1 MDTHIQ
7 ILERK
12 SIYLLREARIQ
23 SKNGA
28 ILRDGGKNS
37 TANLRL
43 CKRAF
48 FGKIPF
54 FVIHIEKTDAINVAP
69 TIKKLIDKYNFDTL
83 IIALNENKREF
94 ISECKNV
101 KIIYPLAH
109 WKEIDIL
116 TYIEKN
122 KVESRSRDTKKQ
134 DEEQIIKR
142 LNDLGYM

>member
-1 MDTHIQ
+1 MDARIQ

-28 ILRDGGKNS
+28 ILWDGGKNS

-54 FVIHIEKTDAINVAP
+54 PVIHIAERENLAA

-83 IIALNENKREF
+83 IVASSKDKESF
-94 ISECKNV
+94 ISECTNI

-109 WKEIDIL
+109 WKEIDVL

-122 KVESRSRDTKKQ
+122 KVESGSRDTKKQ
-134 DEEQIIKR
+134 DEECIIQR

>member
-1 MDTHIQ
+1 MDARIQ

-28 ILRDGGKNS
+28 ILCDGGKNS

-54 FVIHIEKTDAINVAP
+54 PVIHIAERENLAA

-83 IIALNENKREF
+83 IVASSKDKRDF
-94 ISECKNV
+94 ISECTNI

-109 WKEIDIL
+109 WKEIDVL

-122 KVESRSRDTKKQ
+122 KVESGSRDTKKQ
-134 DEEQIIKR
+134 DEECIIQR